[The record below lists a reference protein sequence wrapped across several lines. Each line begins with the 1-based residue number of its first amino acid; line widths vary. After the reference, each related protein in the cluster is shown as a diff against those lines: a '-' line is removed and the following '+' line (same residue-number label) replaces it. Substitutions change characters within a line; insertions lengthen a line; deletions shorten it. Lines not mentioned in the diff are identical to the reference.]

1 MEEEII
7 IMAGEHP
14 LTIHIVEEIIALQ
27 PEEQMLLWETILI
40 ILPKGLG
47 NLIILLVKEESQLLE
62 VRPIP
67 EKAEVITLGATIVQ
81 ISTDLLPGLTLLQED
96 HLQLEALQQDP
107 LALLEE
113 VVHQEAVVHQE
124 EALLKEEGKISKQV
138 TMKKIIFFVA
148 FAAVS
153 YTSYSQSLGYE
164 DLSTMFSRNDRNGS
178 ARFVAMG
185 GAFGAVGGD
194 VTAMTINPAGI
205 SIFNDSNAS
214 IAFQSRST
222 DYLTTYYGNST
233 TTQQDFFK
241 VSNAG
246 VVFTFN
252 NYTSDEWSKLAMGI
266 NYRVLADFEDTFI
279 TKGTSGFASFD
290 NFPLDNSENP
300 LVYDIADNQ
309 QLSNFYNGYMSELSF
324 AFSGVYEEKMHVGAG
339 LNFYDLNFS
348 QQTILRENNNDGNNN
363 TLKASLYQEN
373 FTTGVGFSLSAGVI
387 YKPTNAFRLG
397 LSYQSPTWFTEII
410 ENTNI
415 TNNDGFF
422 GDTEIEVSN
431 DDIIYD
437 NTFGG
442 NLPTQGLLYKL
453 RTPSKITAST
463 AIIFGKFGLIS
474 LDYSTKNYR
483 GLNLSGDDFSEEN
496 LFFDNQLR
504 KVDALHLGTEWRI
517 KKLSIR
523 GGYIYEQSP
532 DVRAVAS
539 DDLQSYSLGFGYNF
553 GWVKFNLAY
562 TNSNKTG
569 LYDFYPQYNQVEA
582 AELNIDNTMVTA
594 GFSVHL

>member
-1 MEEEII
+1 
-7 IMAGEHP
+7 
-14 LTIHIVEEIIALQ
+14 
-27 PEEQMLLWETILI
+27 
-40 ILPKGLG
+40 
-47 NLIILLVKEESQLLE
+47 
-62 VRPIP
+62 
-67 EKAEVITLGATIVQ
+67 
-81 ISTDLLPGLTLLQED
+81 
-96 HLQLEALQQDP
+96 
-107 LALLEE
+107 
-113 VVHQEAVVHQE
+113 
-124 EALLKEEGKISKQV
+124 
-138 TMKKIIFFVA
+138 MKKIISFVV
-148 FAAVS
+148 FAALTS
-153 YTSYSQSLGYE
+153 ASYSQSLGYQNIA
-164 DLSTMFSRNDRNGS
+164 TIFSNNDQNGS

-185 GAFGAVGGD
+185 GAFGALGGD
-194 VTAMTINPAGI
+194 VSSMIINPAGI
-205 SIFNDSNAS
+205 SVFNGNNAA
-214 IAFQSRST
+214 IAFQTRNT
-222 DYLTTYYGNST
+222 NIATNYYGNSLM
-233 TTQQDFFK
+233 TQEDFFNI
-241 VSNAG
+241 SNAG
-246 VVFTFN
+246 AVFTFEN
-252 NYTSDEWSKLAMGI
+252 NIDNEWSKFAFGVNFRI
-266 NYRVLADFEDTFI
+266 STDFENRFNA
-279 TKGTSGFASFD
+279 KGNSGFSSFD
-290 NFPLDNSENP
+290 NFPLDESQTPILYNISEN
-300 LVYDIADNQ
+300 Q
-309 QLSNFYNGYMSELSF
+309 ELSNFYNGELSELNF
-324 AFSGVYEEKMHVGAG
+324 VFSGVYQEKLHVGAG
-339 LNFYDLNFS
+339 LNFYDINFS
-348 QQTILRENNNDGNNN
+348 QQVVLKENNTDGNEN
-363 TLKASLYQEN
+363 TLSARFYQEN
-373 FTTGVGFSLSAGVI
+373 FTNGVGFSLSAGFI
-387 YKPTNAFRLG
+387 YKPTKTIRLG
-397 LSYQSPTWFTEII
+397 LSYQSPTWFTELI

-415 TNNDGFF
+415 INNDGFF

-517 KKLSIR
+517 KRLSVR

>member
-1 MEEEII
+1 M
-7 IMAGEHP
+7 
-14 LTIHIVEEIIALQ
+14 
-27 PEEQMLLWETILI
+27 
-40 ILPKGLG
+40 
-47 NLIILLVKEESQLLE
+47 
-62 VRPIP
+62 R
-67 EKAEVITLGATIVQ
+67 
-81 ISTDLLPGLTLLQED
+81 
-96 HLQLEALQQDP
+96 
-107 LALLEE
+107 
-113 VVHQEAVVHQE
+113 
-124 EALLKEEGKISKQV
+124 
-138 TMKKIIFFVA
+138 KIIFFVA
-148 FAAVS
+148 FAALS
-153 YTSYSQSLGYE
+153 SMSNSQSLGYQN
-164 DLSTMFSRNDRNGS
+164 LSLMFSRNDGNGS

-194 VTAMTINPAGI
+194 VTSMIINPAGI
-205 SIFNDSNAS
+205 SVFNGNNAS
-214 IAFQSRST
+214 LTFQARNT
-222 DYLTTYYGNST
+222 NYLTTYYNNSLT
-233 TTQQDFFK
+233 TEEDFFK
-241 VSNAG
+241 VTNAG
-246 VVFTFN
+246 AVLTFENNFN
-252 NYTSDEWSKLAMGI
+252 NEWSKLALGV
-266 NYRVLADFEDTFI
+266 NYRISADFEDRFI
-279 TKGTSGFASFD
+279 AKGNSGFSSF
-290 NFPLDNSENP
+290 NSFPLDISQNP
-300 LVYDIADNQ
+300 IIYDISEDQ
-309 QLSNFYNGYMSELSF
+309 ELSNYYDGEISELNF
-324 AFSGVYEEKMHVGAG
+324 AFSGVYQEKLHVGAG

-348 QQTILRENNNDGNNN
+348 QQTILREKNNDGNNN
-363 TLKASLYQEN
+363 TLNARLYQEN

-397 LSYQSPTWFTEII
+397 ISYQTPTWFTEII

-431 DDIIYD
+431 DDMVYD

-532 DVRAVAS
+532 DVSAIAS

-582 AELNIDNTMVTA
+582 TELNIDNTMVTA